1 MLQDAIRRHR
11 PLNGWCAAL
20 AAGAALGYFLGGAWL
35 WLGAAT
41 ACVLLAWARLRWAS
55 LLLCLACASLLGWRA
70 ALAHGRHARVR
81 AEVARCQEAGE
92 PLGLTLTVGEDRTL
106 VDRRRGGPY
115 CRFTARDARLA
126 DGTSAAGLDFAVR
139 WYDKARAFPAVG
151 ERWAVRGKLHRT
163 AGRGGRFTLSVRPE
177 GARLLAPAPGRPGL
191 RHRFAALRDRLG
203 RNLLLGVTPREAL
216 YVQTMTLGADLRL
229 PHEARQL
236 YADAGIVHVLSIS
249 GLHVGIVA
257 ALLAGLFSWTGLGLR
272 ARALLLAPA
281 LVFYVLLVGAPP
293 PAVRAAVMALAWCL
307 APCFLRRPDAAC
319 VLAFTAAAVLVCE
332 PALVADVGALLSF
345 AVMGGIL
352 LWMMPLARLFER
364 LMRVPPREALPPG
377 PAPLGV
383 AFRRGLA
390 LALGLSLSAW
400 LASVPLCLFFF
411 MRLSVVGLLLNL
423 FLPALTVLVV
433 WGGCV
438 SACVGFLLPWASVLI
453 NRLNAALL
461 HFVDL
466 ASGLGLSLPWA
477 VFELQARPGLA
488 ALLAMEFLFLAGG
501 LALRAAEARLD
512 PVPGPAFRG

>member
-55 LLLCLACASLLGWRA
+55 LLLCLACACLLGWRA

-92 PLGLTLTVGEDRTL
+92 PLGLTLTVGEDRAL

-139 WYDKARAFPAVG
+139 WYDKARAFPAAG

-177 GARLLAPAPGRPGL
+177 GARLLSPAPGRPGL

-216 YVQTMTLGADLRL
+216 YVRTMTLGADLRL

-319 VLAFTAAAVLVCE
+319 ALAFTAAAVLVCD
-332 PALVADVGALLSF
+332 PALVADVGALLPF

-466 ASGLGLSLPWA
+466 ASGLGLSFPWA

-501 LALRAAEARLD
+501 LALRAAEARRD

>member
-55 LLLCLACASLLGWRA
+55 LLLCLACACLLGWRA

-92 PLGLTLTVGEDRTL
+92 PLGLTLTVGEDRAL

-139 WYDKARAFPAVG
+139 WYDKARAFPAAG

-216 YVQTMTLGADLRL
+216 YVRTMTLGADLRL

-319 VLAFTAAAVLVCE
+319 ALAFTAAAVLVCD

-352 LWMMPLARLFER
+352 LWMMPLARLFGR

-400 LASVPLCLFFF
+400 LASIPLCLFFF

-466 ASGLGLSLPWA
+466 ASGLGLSFPWA

-501 LALRAAEARLD
+501 LALRAAEARRD

>member
-55 LLLCLACASLLGWRA
+55 LLLCLACACLLGWRA

-92 PLGLTLTVGEDRTL
+92 PLGLTLTVGEDRAL

-139 WYDKARAFPAVG
+139 WYDKARAFPAAG

-177 GARLLAPAPGRPGL
+177 GARLLSPAPGRPGL

-319 VLAFTAAAVLVCE
+319 ALAFTAAAVLVCD

-466 ASGLGLSLPWA
+466 ASGLGLSFPWA

-501 LALRAAEARLD
+501 LALRAAEARRD

>member
-55 LLLCLACASLLGWRA
+55 LLLCLACACLLGWRA

-92 PLGLTLTVGEDRTL
+92 PLGLTLTVGEDRAL

-139 WYDKARAFPAVG
+139 WYDKARAFPAAG

-163 AGRGGRFTLSVRPE
+163 AGHGGRFTLSVRPE

-191 RHRFAALRDRLG
+191 RHRFAALRDLLG

-319 VLAFTAAAVLVCE
+319 ALAFTAAAVLVCD

-352 LWMMPLARLFER
+352 LWMMPLARLFGR

-466 ASGLGLSLPWA
+466 ASGLGLSFPWA

-488 ALLAMEFLFLAGG
+488 ALLTMEFLFLAGG
-501 LALRAAEARLD
+501 LALRAAEARRD

>member
-55 LLLCLACASLLGWRA
+55 LLLCLACACLLGWRA

-92 PLGLTLTVGEDRTL
+92 PLGLTLTVGEDRAL

-139 WYDKARAFPAVG
+139 WYDKARAFPAAG

-319 VLAFTAAAVLVCE
+319 ALAFTAAAVLVCD
-332 PALVADVGALLSF
+332 PALVADVGALFSF

-364 LMRVPPREALPPG
+364 LMRVPPREALPPD

-383 AFRRGLA
+383 AFCRGLA

-400 LASVPLCLFFF
+400 LASVPFCLFFF

-466 ASGLGLSLPWA
+466 ASGLGLSFPWA

-512 PVPGPAFRG
+512 PVPGPALR